1 MQAVLLQN
9 LKIFTGGGR
18 TGWTD
23 RFRVL
28 TQRGGLRDVAEV
40 IHDIDLKD
48 NKFNRS
54 EAAGV
59 KAVISGLA
67 DLLKDDRKL
76 IQQVLPLFD
85 GLYKL
90 LSQTELS
97 ENGKTASDKRASG
110 RKTKRLNNPGESE

>member
-1 MQAVLLQN
+1 L
-9 LKIFTGGGR
+9 IG
-18 TGWTD
+18 D
-23 RFRVL
+23 S
-28 TQRGGLRDVAEV
+28 GLRDVAEV

-67 DLLKDDRKL
+67 DYLQDDRKL

-90 LSQTELS
+90 FSQTELPKK
-97 ENGKTASDKRASG
+97 GKTANDRRAGS
-110 RKTKRLNNPGESE
+110 RKTKRKI